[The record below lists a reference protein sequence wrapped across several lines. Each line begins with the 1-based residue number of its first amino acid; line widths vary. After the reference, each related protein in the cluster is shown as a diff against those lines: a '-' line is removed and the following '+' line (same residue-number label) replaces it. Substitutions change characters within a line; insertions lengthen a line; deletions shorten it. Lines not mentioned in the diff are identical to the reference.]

1 MNSVR
6 DYLLNDHDID
16 VSNDT
21 DYIGRNLIK
30 LQLYFKELN
39 YEINNEV
46 PKYTVWML
54 FFSLETL
61 QSYNGD
67 KFCVI
72 SRVYTIIKS
81 MLQCS
86 FIFNLRYMR

>member
-46 PKYTVWML
+46 PKYTVCML
-54 FFSLETL
+54 FFLWKLFKVITATNSALYQEYT
-61 QSYNGD
+61 QS
-67 KFCVI
+67 
-72 SRVYTIIKS
+72 
-81 MLQCS
+81 
-86 FIFNLRYMR
+86 